1 MHAPFLVSQNSR
13 QPQRNPTR
21 TGRIESQSPK
31 TDVEATVMNIAICF
45 YCSFGLVSAVFIC
58 CCNLCFYFLGHLLV
72 QLVLPLCP
80 VDTFVLLLC
89 HIQ

>member
-1 MHAPFLVSQNSR
+1 
-13 QPQRNPTR
+13 
-21 TGRIESQSPK
+21 
-31 TDVEATVMNIAICF
+31 MNIAICF

-80 VDTFVLLLC
+80 VDTFLFIIMSHSLIFCSVSQINL
-89 HIQ
+89 I